1 MIPLKTLKINP
12 KNPRTIKGQR
22 LADLVRSVKDFPKMM
37 ALRPIIVDDA
47 GMILGGNMRFRALQE
62 LGYKEIPDDWVKRAS
77 DLTDEERQRFI
88 IADNV
93 GFGEWDYQQLSS
105 WDGGDLKEWGLEI
118 NINDQIDNMKDGEII
133 EFEQS
138 VQIEPPMEY
147 ILIMA
152 EPNSKEWEDMKQ
164 LLRLNM
170 VRRGGYKKGSPFD
183 AVGIERVIEWNE
195 FKKRINVNSGTV

>member
-22 LADLVRSVKDFPKMM
+22 LADLVRSVKDFPKMI

-88 IADNV
+88 IADNI
-93 GFGEWDYQQLSS
+93 GFGEWDYQQLSG
-105 WDGGDLKEWGLEI
+105 WDGGDLKEWGMELPDF
-118 NINDQIDNMKDGEII
+118 NIDAKITDLSDLNTKTAN
-133 EFEQS
+133 
-138 VQIEPPMEY
+138 
-147 ILIMA
+147 LTTC
-152 EPNSKEWEDMKQ
+152 PNCGMQ
-164 LLRLNM
+164 
-170 VRRGGYKKGSPFD
+170 F
-183 AVGIERVIEWNE
+183 
-195 FKKRINVNSGTV
+195 